1 MQYVLIALVP
11 SVSVDQ
17 VIGEFVMLLLAQ
29 SQQYSGR
36 LQGVE
41 DFRRAP
47 QQREGCPFSAVG
59 L

>member
-1 MQYVLIALVP
+1 M
-11 SVSVDQ
+11 DQ